1 MYDLVALRG
10 EEHEDRVEQADE
22 GPRGQVRQEDGVVP
36 VSGEKGAEGE
46 AREDCGGEGD
56 AEEDA
61 DAGGDGAVGDGDLVC
76 AAVAD
81 DFDEEDG
88 ERGVEDHLEDGVD
101 GHEDGAVFFVA
112 AGEVGPD

>member
-22 GPRGQVRQEDGVVP
+22 GPGREVGEESGGVP
-36 VSGEKGAEGE
+36 VGAEEGEEGE
-46 AREDCGGEGD
+46 AREDCEAEGD

-61 DAGGDGAVGDGDLVC
+61 DAGGDGGVGDGDLVC